1 MRRIQAALLIALL
14 GPGVSLAEPA
24 ASPRVGKK
32 ATSAQKQPVPAAK
45 KAPPAPMASAA
56 HKKAL
61 AEKFG
66 GFKFGMSK
74 DDVLKVLQKQIDASY
89 DDKIKATTD
98 IAQQDRFRKEKKEEL
113 ARIASSYV
121 AFDAKP
127 SPWDVSIVGE
137 EFAHNTNESMMER
150 WENQGGKNQRRFFFF
165 YDQKLWKIYLSLDVS
180 IIPEDKR
187 TFETFKNVMEGQYGK
202 GAVDGGTIRWRAGD
216 FDARAID
223 RLKDYGALG
232 FVLEDPK
239 VRAQVLAQH
248 ELHKAPD
255 RQTSPIIDAVID
267 KDNKDHPDIKA
278 NAGAVDAVIQ
288 AQGGSGTASPAPK
301 K

>member
-1 MRRIQAALLIALL
+1 MRRLQAALLFAVL
-14 GPGVSLAEPA
+14 GPGVAFAAGTAGKKSAPAPAKA
-24 ASPRVGKK
+24 AS
-32 ATSAQKQPVPAAK
+32 
-45 KAPPAPMASAA
+45 APKPQPAPMVSAP

-61 AEKFG
+61 TEKFG

-74 DDVLKVLQKQIDASY
+74 DDVLKVLQKQIDDSY
-89 DDKIKATTD
+89 DEKIKSTTD
-98 IAQQDRFRKEKKEEL
+98 IAQQDRFRKEKKAEL
-113 ARIASSYV
+113 GRIAASYV

-127 SPWDVSIVGE
+127 SPWDVSIVGD
-137 EFAHNTNESMMER
+137 EFAHNTNEAMMER

-165 YDQKLWKIYLSLDVS
+165 YNQKLWKIFLSLDVS

-187 TFETFKNVMEGQYGK
+187 TFETFKNVMEGQYGR

-216 FDARAID
+216 FDARAVD

-239 VRAQVLAQH
+239 IRAEVVALQQRNR
-248 ELHKAPD
+248 APD
-255 RQTSPIIDAVID
+255 PQTSPVIESVID
-267 KDNKDHPDIKA
+267 KDPKEHPDLKA
-278 NAGAVDAVIQ
+278 NSGAVDAVIQ
-288 AQGGSGTASPAPK
+288 AQGGTGSTSSPAPK

>member
-1 MRRIQAALLIALL
+1 MRRIQAALLSALL
-14 GPGVSLAEPA
+14 GSGVSFAVPQALAASGKKAEPA
-24 ASPRVGKK
+24 AKK
-32 ATSAQKQPVPAAK
+32 TTSAAK
-45 KAPPAPMASAA
+45 KRAPLPPMVSAA

-74 DDVLKVLQKQIDASY
+74 DDVLSVLRKQIDETY
-89 DDKIKATTD
+89 EEKIKATTD
-98 IAQQDRFRKEKKEEL
+98 VAEQDRFRKAKKVEL
-113 ARIASSYV
+113 SRIASTYIE
-121 AFDAKP
+121 FGAKP
-127 SPWDVSIVGE
+127 SPWDVSIVGD

-187 TFETFKNVMEGQYGK
+187 TFETFKAVMEGQYGK
-202 GAVDGGTIRWRAGD
+202 GAVDGGTIRWRAGN

-239 VRAQVLAQH
+239 VRAQVVAQH
-248 ELHKAPD
+248 ELHKTPV
-255 RQTSPIIDAVID
+255 RTTSPIIDAVID
-267 KDNKDHPDIKA
+267 TGDNRPDIKA

-288 AQGGSGTASPAPK
+288 AQGGRTPSPAPK